1 MQHKTKEDNMLKL
14 FSKEKPSKTAYNAAW
29 FRACSHKDFQDQIW
43 GPDFIAEGFLSFPIK
58 LLTKSKKFREKGKAK
73 TNESTPGV
81 YEYIIART
89 LFFDE
94 VFTQALKES
103 IPQIVFLGAGYDS
116 RGIRFKHLNNSTQII
131 ELDMAATQN
140 RKIKCLKK
148 NKIKI
153 PEYLT
158 FTTIDFNNQSLESA
172 LTSAGYQKG
181 KRTLFIWEGVCMY
194 LETKS
199 VRDTLAFIQQSSTSD
214 SLLAFDCVVSFSDK
228 DGHKYHGAKE
238 ILQFMKD
245 KHKNEPFTFSI
256 DGKNIAD
263 FLGECGHK
271 IVRHLNQDQIETTYL
286 KKADGSSIGKP
297 NGLFN
302 MIITSPEV

>member
-1 MQHKTKEDNMLKL
+1 MLKL
-14 FSKEKPSKTAYNAAW
+14 FSEEKASETAYYAAW
-29 FRACSHKDFQDQIW
+29 FRACAHKDFQDQQW
-43 GPDFIAEGFLSFPIK
+43 GPDFVAESFLSFPMK
-58 LLTKSKKFREKGKAK
+58 LLNKSKKFREKGKAK
-73 TNESTPGV
+73 TNKSTPGI

-94 VFTQALKES
+94 VFIEALKES

-116 RGIRFKHLNNSTQII
+116 RGIRFKDLNNSTQII

-158 FTTIDFNNQSLESA
+158 FAPIDFNTQSLEYVLA
-172 LTSAGYQKG
+172 SAGYQKG
-181 KRTLFIWEGVCMY
+181 KRTLFIWEGVSMY
-194 LETKS
+194 LEAQS
-199 VRDTLAFIQQSSTSD
+199 VRDTLTFIQQSSTTD
-214 SLLAFDCVVSFSDK
+214 SRLAFDFVVSFSHK

-238 ILQFMKD
+238 MLQFMKD
-245 KHKNEPFTFSI
+245 KYKNEPFRFSL
-256 DGKNIAD
+256 DRKNITD
-263 FLGECGHK
+263 FLGECRHK
-271 IVRHLNQDQIETTYL
+271 IVRHLYEDQIETTYL

-302 MIITSPEV
+302 MIVTSPEV

>member
-1 MQHKTKEDNMLKL
+1 MLKL

-43 GPDFIAEGFLSFPIK
+43 GPDSIAEGFLSFPIK
-58 LLTKSKKFREKGKAK
+58 LLNKSKKFREKVKAK

-194 LETKS
+194 LDAQS
-199 VRDTLAFIQQSSTSD
+199 VRDTLTFIQQSSTSD

-238 ILQFMKD
+238 MLQFMKD

>member
-1 MQHKTKEDNMLKL
+1 M
-14 FSKEKPSKTAYNAAW
+14 
-29 FRACSHKDFQDQIW
+29 
-43 GPDFIAEGFLSFPIK
+43 
-58 LLTKSKKFREKGKAK
+58 
-73 TNESTPGV
+73 
-81 YEYIIART
+81 
-89 LFFDE
+89 
-94 VFTQALKES
+94 FTQALKES

-181 KRTLFIWEGVCMY
+181 KRTLFILEGVCMY
-194 LETKS
+194 LEAQS
-199 VRDTLAFIQQSSTSD
+199 VRDTLTFIQQSSTSD

-238 ILQFMKD
+238 MLHFMKD
-245 KHKNEPFTFSI
+245 KHENEPFTFSI
-256 DGKNIAD
+256 NGKNIAD

-271 IVRHLNQDQIETTYL
+271 IVRHLNQAQIETTYL

>member
-1 MQHKTKEDNMLKL
+1 MLKL

-29 FRACSHKDFQDQIW
+29 FRACAHKDFQDQIW

-58 LLTKSKKFREKGKAK
+58 LLNKSKKFREKGKAK

-194 LETKS
+194 LEAQS
-199 VRDTLAFIQQSSTSD
+199 VRDTLTFIQQSSTSD

-238 ILQFMKD
+238 MLQFMKD

-286 KKADGSSIGKP
+286 KKADGSSIGMP

-302 MIITSPEV
+302 LVITSPTS

>member
-1 MQHKTKEDNMLKL
+1 MFKL
-14 FSKEKPSKTAYNAAW
+14 FSKEKPSKTAYSAAW
-29 FRACSHKDFQDQIW
+29 WRACSHREFQDQRW
-43 GPDFIAEGFLSFPIK
+43 GPDFIAEDFLPFPIK
-58 LLTKSKKFREKGKAK
+58 LLSKSKKFREKVKAK
-73 TNESTPGV
+73 TNELTPGI

-89 LFFDE
+89 LFMDE

-116 RGIRFKHLNNSTQII
+116 RGIRFNNINNDTQII
-131 ELDMAATQN
+131 ELDTAAIQN

-158 FTTIDFNNQSLESA
+158 FTPIDFNNQSLGSV
-172 LTSAGYQKG
+172 LTSAGFQMG
-181 KRTLFIWEGVCMY
+181 KRTLFIWEGVSMY
-194 LETKS
+194 LEAQS
-199 VRDTLAFIQQSSTSD
+199 VRDTLTFIQQSSTSN
-214 SLLAFDCVVSFSDK
+214 SLLAFDFVVSFSDN
-228 DGHKYHGAKE
+228 DVDKYHGAKKM
-238 ILQFMKD
+238 LRYMNDKYKD
-245 KHKNEPFTFSI
+245 EPFTFSM
-256 DGKNIAD
+256 DGENIAD
-263 FLGECGHK
+263 FLGECFHK

-302 MIITSPEV
+302 LILTSSEV

>member
-1 MQHKTKEDNMLKL
+1 ML
-14 FSKEKPSKTAYNAAW
+14 SKEKPSRTAYSAAW
-29 FRACSHKDFQDQIW
+29 WRACSHKDFQDQIW
-43 GPDFIAEGFLSFPIK
+43 GPDFIAKDFLPFPIK
-58 LLTKSKKFREKGKAK
+58 LLSKSKKFRESVIAK
-73 TNESTPGV
+73 TNKLTPGI

-194 LETKS
+194 LEAQS
-199 VRDTLAFIQQSSTSD
+199 VRDTLTFIQQSSTSD

-256 DGKNIAD
+256 NGKNIAD

-271 IVRHLNQDQIETTYL
+271 IVRHLNQAQIETTYL

>member
-1 MQHKTKEDNMLKL
+1 MLKL

-29 FRACSHKDFQDQIW
+29 FRACSHKDFQNQIW

-58 LLTKSKKFREKGKAK
+58 LLNKSKKFREKGKAK

-131 ELDMAATQN
+131 ELDMAVTQN

-194 LETKS
+194 LEAQS
-199 VRDTLAFIQQSSTSD
+199 VRDTLTFIQQSSTSD

-238 ILQFMKD
+238 MLQFMKD

>member
-1 MQHKTKEDNMLKL
+1 VQHKTKEDNMLKL
-14 FSKEKPSKTAYNAAW
+14 FSKENFSKTAYNAAW

-58 LLTKSKKFREKGKAK
+58 LLNKSKKFREKGKAK

-140 RKIKCLKK
+140 RKIKSLKK

-194 LETKS
+194 LEAQS
-199 VRDTLAFIQQSSTSD
+199 VRDTLTFIQQSSTSD

-238 ILQFMKD
+238 MLQFMKD